1 MISKENLSWANRFK
15 RSGRLYPNR
24 YLSDRSTFA
33 NRSGIDLFTTT
44 ITATTTT
51 ATTTTATT
59 TTATTTTATTITT
72 TTATTTYTDVTTTK
86 TI

>member
-24 YLSDRSTFA
+24 HLSDRSTFA

-59 TTATTTTATTITT
+59 TTATTITT